1 MTHLELLRTIT
12 LAVRTRGA
20 AAALADLRA
29 ERPSFTTVGY
39 HDTAAVF
46 YVWAVERLV
55 AAGRNDA
62 QILWHPLTD
71 ARSVTAWWDETTLV
85 SQAAREHFVPST
97 RAEAGDPVP
106 HEPVELVP
114 AA

>member
-46 YVWAVERLV
+46 YVWALSL
-55 AAGRNDA
+55 
-62 QILWHPLTD
+62 IHI
-71 ARSVTAWWDETTLV
+71 
-85 SQAAREHFVPST
+85 
-97 RAEAGDPVP
+97 
-106 HEPVELVP
+106 
-114 AA
+114 